1 MAGTPLK
8 NLRMF
13 QELCGKNA
21 FHNVILTTTMWDE
34 VEEET
39 GQLREE
45 ELKSRYWRSMLDR
58 NSTTNRFLGTRESA
72 LRLIEPLIDAA
83 NKKSSLLLQQE
94 LVDLRNKLPETS
106 AGVKLFSET
115 ELLVK
120 QRQEVLERIRNAMKH
135 SNQDKT
141 SLPALKEEYRK
152 VKMQLDATVIE
163 MQKLKLPLG
172 HRLSQ
177 MTRKWFSLKF
187 RYVYVFS
194 DGLVAP

>member
-21 FHNVILTTTMWDE
+21 FHNVILTTTMWDD

-106 AGVKLFSET
+106 AGAKLFSET

>member
-34 VEEET
+34 VNEET

-72 LRLIEPLIDAA
+72 LHLIEPLIDAA

-94 LVDLRNKLPETS
+94 LVDFRNKLPETS
-106 AGVKLFSET
+106 AGAKLFSET

-120 QRQEVLERIRNAMKH
+120 QRQELLERIRNAMKH

-141 SLPALKEEYRK
+141 SLPALKEEYQK
-152 VKMQLDATVIE
+152 VKTQLDITVNE
-163 MQKLKLPLG
+163 MRKMRLPLPQ
-172 HRLSQ
+172 RLSRT
-177 MTRKWFSLKF
+177 TRKWFSLKF
-187 RYVYVFS
+187 R
-194 DGLVAP
+194 

>member
-13 QELCGKNA
+13 EELCGKNA

-34 VEEET
+34 VDEET
-39 GQLREE
+39 GHVREG
-45 ELKSRYWRSMLDR
+45 ELKSRYWKSMLDR
-58 NSTTNRFLGTRESA
+58 NSTTSRFMGTRESA

-94 LVDLRNKLPETS
+94 MVDLRNKLPETS
-106 AGVKLFSET
+106 AGARLFSET

-120 QRQEVLERIRNAMKH
+120 ARQDVLERMRVAMKH

-141 SLPALKEEYRK
+141 SLTALQEEYQR
-152 VKMQLDATVIE
+152 VKTQLDITVNE
-163 MQKLKLPLG
+163 MRKLRLPLG
-172 HRLSQ
+172 KRLSRT
-177 MTRKWFSLKF
+177 TRKLFSFKF
-187 RYVYVFS
+187 RSVFS
-194 DGLVAP
+194 